1 MPDITMC
8 KNESC
13 PVRKTCY
20 RYMAKPTP
28 EQQSYAIFLF
38 LKKDD
43 RVFCPHY
50 KSTIM
55 KELKQKL
62 KNFCLS
68 EKAEFIFLV
77 SSLISIIAAIFTIV
91 YLMMN
96 P

>member
-8 KNESC
+8 QNESC

-20 RYMAKPTP
+20 RYMAEPTP

-43 RVFCPHY
+43 RIYCPHY
-50 KSTIM
+50 KSIIM

-62 KNFCLS
+62 KN
-68 EKAEFIFLV
+68 IFLNNKADYMIMIAMLLLV
-77 SSLISIIAAIFTIV
+77 IAAIFTIV
-91 YLMMN
+91 YLIMN